1 MRLDDSQFRFILWL
15 DTATVMGARAP
26 SNRRGKSI
34 CLPCE
39 SEAAYRAWVADP
51 QRFRQVLQEMST
63 QHPELFPAA
72 FSGGFQLHDTYQS
85 VKQGLQL
92 RRIKLTQTGEV
103 FLVRPSLVMPYLGAK
118 TDEMAKAL
126 YLRQWGVP
134 FEALAYVFGRDAMFY
149 YRAWVSL
156 GRYSLVGTTIKQ
168 AAQLPTDLLADEKHT
183 GLGGDRHYVATTV
196 GGGCFLGAEIVAAA
210 STPALQAGYQVFLTE
225 ARAVQPD
232 SQPETV
238 CTDGWPA
245 PREAWQL
252 LVATI
257 TLILCFLHSILKIE
271 ARCRGALRQRLRQ
284 RAGHVYQAPNKVHF
298 AQRIRRLREWARS
311 HLEGAVQATVLKLCE
326 LKDQFSVAYDFPAAA
341 RTTNGIDRLMDYQDR
356 VLYGMRYLHGTRQ
369 SARWAVRAMALQ
381 WNFHPY
387 SARAQSD
394 GARPSPFEAL
404 NGFPYHTNWLHNLLS
419 AASMG
424 GRKL

>member
-1 MRLDDSQFRFILWL
+1 
-15 DTATVMGARAP
+15 
-26 SNRRGKSI
+26 
-34 CLPCE
+34 
-39 SEAAYRAWVADP
+39 
-51 QRFRQVLQEMST
+51 MST

-85 VKQGLQL
+85 VKQGLRL
-92 RRIKLTQTGEV
+92 RRIKLTQTGAV

-118 TDEMAKAL
+118 TEELEKAL

-134 FEALAYVFGRDAMFY
+134 FAALAYVFGHDPMWY

-156 GRYSLVGTTIKQ
+156 GRNSLVGTTVKS
-168 AAQLPTDLLADEKHT
+168 AEQLPADLLADEKHT
-183 GLGGDRHYVATTV
+183 WLSGQRQYVATTV
-196 GGGCFLGAEIVAAA
+196 GGGCFLGAEVVAEA
-210 STPALQAGYQVFLTE
+210 STPALQAGYQGFLTE
-225 ARAVQPD
+225 ARTVQPD
-232 SQPETV
+232 YQPETV

-245 PREAWQL
+245 TREAWQL
-252 LVATI
+252 LVPTI

-284 RAGHVYQAPNKVHF
+284 RAWHVYQAPNKVHF
-298 AQRIRRLREWARS
+298 AQRIRRLREWASS
-311 HLEGAVQATVLKLCE
+311 HLEGAVQGTVLKLCE

-356 VLYGMRYLHGTRQ
+356 VLYGMRYLHGTPQ

-387 SARAQSD
+387 SMRARSD
-394 GARPSPFEAL
+394 GAKHSPFEAL
-404 NGFPYHTNWLHNLLS
+404 NGFQYHDNWLHNLLS

-424 GRKL
+424 GCRL